1 MEDYRYT
8 QIAEIESKIAE
19 TQKLL
24 DDPDMAQMAKEEIE
38 RLQAEKAAIEETL
51 QPEPIEDTLNE
62 RNALLE
68 VNGAAGG
75 EEAKLWA
82 DELLRMYSRYAT
94 EHGFKV
100 EGVDENV
107 IKISGHNAF
116 GTFKYEAG
124 VHRVQRIP
132 ETEKKGRVHTS
143 TATVYILPELEDIDL
158 HVAPEDV
165 EFEAFRAGGH
175 GGQNVNKVS
184 TAVRLKH
191 KATGIVVT
199 SSSERFQG
207 QNREIAMEMLRA
219 KLWEKALEERNEE
232 IGSLRSTQVGRGMR
246 NEKIR
251 TYNFPQD
258 RLTDHR
264 LGESWHNLPVRME
277 GQIDDII
284 QDMQKLETQ
293 EPQQL
298 DSEEE

>member
-1 MEDYRYT
+1 MEDYRLV
-8 QIAEIESKIAE
+8 QIAEIEKKIEE
-19 TQKLL
+19 TKSLL
-24 DDPDMAQMAKEEIE
+24 GDPDMADMANEEIAKLE
-38 RLQAEKAAIEETL
+38 EEKAAIEETM

-75 EEAKLWA
+75 EEAKIWA
-82 DELLRMYSRYAT
+82 DELLRMYTRYAT

-107 IKISGHNAF
+107 IKISGRNAF

-132 ETEKKGRVHTS
+132 ETEKKGRLHTS
-143 TATVYILPELEDIDL
+143 TATIFVLPELEDLDL
-158 HVAPEDV
+158 HINPEDV

-191 KATGIVVT
+191 KPSGIVVT
-199 SSSERFQG
+199 CSSERFQG

-219 KLWEKALEERNEE
+219 KLWEKELEKRNEE

-284 QDMQKLETQ
+284 KAMQKLETQ
-293 EPQQL
+293 EAL
-298 DSEEE
+298 SSTEDEE